1 MPVSIFTVFLHN
13 HVVSGGA
20 FGLEHVASAYFGAL
34 FSLASP
40 NPTQRHPP
48 HGKYIA
54 TTPPASTPPASTLPA
69 MKDANAKIT
78 KTLLPPTNANSYLS
92 SNSFLEASYG
102 SSFQPSQGDSF
113 IDRGR
118 GNVPFKAILALV
130 VTRAIAKDGP
140 PAHEI
145 HTAPRRAAIVP
156 RRAST
161 GCISTGVQSYPPAS
175 QRRLPMLRPSKD
187 ALKTVSRPRLLLDK
201 GVDMTRPSTS
211 RPVAVPRRRSS
222 TSDLSVRR
230 PAPKWE
236 PLAANTP
243 WEACFSSGWLLPDES
258 APSASVRPLAPQL
271 EQRARARQLPFR
283 V

>member
-1 MPVSIFTVFLHN
+1 M
-13 HVVSGGA
+13 
-20 FGLEHVASAYFGAL
+20 ASSMSHQHYFGVL
-34 FSLASP
+34 FSLVSP
-40 NPTQRHPP
+40 NPIQRDTP

-54 TTPPASTPPASTLPA
+54 TTPPASIPATSTLPA

-78 KTLLPPTNANSYLS
+78 KTLLSPTNANSCLS

-140 PAHEI
+140 PAHHI
-145 HTAPRRAAIVP
+145 RAAPRLPAPVP

-161 GCISTGVQSYPPAS
+161 GCMPTGLHGHLPAAS
-175 QRRLPMLRPSKD
+175 SRRCLPMLLDSSKD

-201 GVDMTRPSTS
+201 GVDMTHHPVPSVS
-211 RPVAVPRRRSS
+211 RHMAVPMRRSS
-222 TSDLSVRR
+222 ASDLYVRR
-230 PAPKWE
+230 PTHQWE
-236 PLAANTP
+236 QPLAANV
-243 WEACFSSGWLLPDES
+243 C
-258 APSASVRPLAPQL
+258 PL
-271 EQRARARQLPFR
+271 